1 MSGDK
6 KNYGQQ
12 FLALMNKLTKVD
24 GRLSPIEEAWLK
36 RLESELGE
44 DGVEQSEFDPK
55 VLKTYVENEGEAE
68 ELLTFL
74 LLVGHSDGVLTSS
87 EWSLIQSVAE
97 LVGVDKVRLEEMRT
111 ETVLI
116 VEP

>member
-1 MSGDK
+1 MSDDK

-36 RLESELGE
+36 RLQSELGE
-44 DGVEQSEFDPK
+44 DSVTQSDFDPQ
-55 VLKTYVENEGEAE
+55 VLKTYVENKGEAE

-74 LLVGHSDGVLTSS
+74 LLVGHSDGILTSS
-87 EWSLIQSVAE
+87 EWALIQEMAE
-97 LVGVDKVRLEEMRT
+97 LVGVDKVRLEEMRA